1 MVNFYRRHLKDA
13 AQTQA
18 ILHEMLEGAKKKDKS
33 KVPWTKESIKQF
45 EKCYTDL
52 LDRKW
57 AIIGRDNWKPGPSAE
72 ICLDHFEESQ
82 FESLCKDRKKL
93 RKTAVPTLF
102 SIPNPPPSVTDKRIR
117 EVRCPK
123 PNTEVETL
131 PASNEELLK
140 KIEFLEQQLQE
151 KDAKLTSFLSDEQVG
166 TLAVQSKRNWS
177 EKSIIKGLKMRF
189 ALEQTWI

>member
-1 MVNFYRRHLKDA
+1 MNRGVQGQRARIPPIKEELREQGQERSGCGRLRISCGHIKRLPWRVCDVRQSHPHHNVTFLRRCSVVPIVMI
-13 AQTQA
+13 
-18 ILHEMLEGAKKKDKS
+18 ILRNLNLSHYAKI
-33 KVPWTKESIKQF
+33 V
-45 EKCYTDL
+45 
-52 LDRKW
+52 
-57 AIIGRDNWKPGPSAE
+57 
-72 ICLDHFEESQ
+72 
-82 FESLCKDRKKL
+82 KKL

>member
-1 MVNFYRRHLKDA
+1 MEKQNSARI
-13 AQTQA
+13 
-18 ILHEMLEGAKKKDKS
+18 ILRNLNLSHYAKI
-33 KVPWTKESIKQF
+33 V
-45 EKCYTDL
+45 
-52 LDRKW
+52 
-57 AIIGRDNWKPGPSAE
+57 
-72 ICLDHFEESQ
+72 
-82 FESLCKDRKKL
+82 KKL

-189 ALEQTWI
+189 ALRQTWI

>member
-1 MVNFYRRHLKDA
+1 MSVGMI
-13 AQTQA
+13 
-18 ILHEMLEGAKKKDKS
+18 ILRNLNLSHYAKI
-33 KVPWTKESIKQF
+33 V
-45 EKCYTDL
+45 
-52 LDRKW
+52 
-57 AIIGRDNWKPGPSAE
+57 
-72 ICLDHFEESQ
+72 
-82 FESLCKDRKKL
+82 KKL

-189 ALEQTWI
+189 ALGKHGYNYLRSTGYPAPSYSTLNRRIRDIKIKFRHFRKFVFFSSRQKFIHWMLLIGTAAF

>member
-1 MVNFYRRHLKDA
+1 MDV
-13 AQTQA
+13 
-18 ILHEMLEGAKKKDKS
+18 ILDG
-33 KVPWTKESIKQF
+33 V
-45 EKCYTDL
+45 DL
-52 LDRKW
+52 
-57 AIIGRDNWKPGPSAE
+57 
-72 ICLDHFEESQ
+72 
-82 FESLCKDRKKL
+82 KKL

-117 EVRCPK
+117 E
-123 PNTEVETL
+123 ETL

-166 TLAVQSKRNWS
+166 ALAVQSKRNWS

-189 ALEQTWI
+189 ALGKHGYNYLRSTGYPAPSYSTLNRRIRDIKINFGILENLFFFPQDKSSFIGCS